1 MGVGTTNKRVD
12 RATKLMGAILRVFVY
27 DATLLLAE
35 ANGQNIEYFLM
46 RCYAFAVD
54 SGVSCNEE
62 GRAHFWGFHSPFALR
77 FFLIF
82 SRTSM
87 QLALMG
93 SASRS
98 STLIFWLAL
107 LGPSRWCA
115 CVAGWTD
122 LGWRYSL
129 TFASLRDSSSMKS
142 NASLSRTA
150 FAMREGCG
158 LIADGQACID
168 QPLEDPP
175 RLR

>member
-12 RATKLMGAILRVFVY
+12 RATKLMGTISKVFLCG
-27 DATLLLAE
+27 ATLWWSTLE
-35 ANGQNIEYFLM
+35 WVVMMG
-46 RCYAFAVD
+46 AF
-54 SGVSCNEE
+54 SRVSL
-62 GRAHFWGFHSPFALR
+62 PFCATS
-77 FFLIF
+77 FLIF
-82 SRTSM
+82 GRTSM
-87 QLALMG
+87 QLAFGL
-93 SASRS
+93 ASRS

-129 TFASLRDSSSMKS
+129 TFASLCDSLLMKS
-142 NASLSRTA
+142 NASLSRIA
-150 FAMREGCG
+150 FAMHEGCG

>member
-1 MGVGTTNKRVD
+1 MLRFCLQ
-12 RATKLMGAILRVFVY
+12 KLMGAISKIFLW
-27 DATLLLAE
+27 DATL
-35 ANGQNIEYFLM
+35 F
-46 RCYAFAVD
+46 C
-54 SGVSCNEE
+54 
-62 GRAHFWGFHSPFALR
+62 GRFWSELQWKCWTRFWGFHSPFALR

-82 SRTSM
+82 GRTSM
-87 QLALMG
+87 QPAFLRG

-122 LGWRYSL
+122 LGWRHSL
-129 TFASLRDSSSMKS
+129 TFASSCDSSSMKS